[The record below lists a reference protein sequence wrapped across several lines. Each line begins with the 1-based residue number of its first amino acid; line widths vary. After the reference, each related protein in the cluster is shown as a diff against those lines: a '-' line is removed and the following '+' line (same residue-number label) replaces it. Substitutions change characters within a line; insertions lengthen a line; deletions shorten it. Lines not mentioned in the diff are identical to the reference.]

1 MNQSRRQFLRNA
13 AAAAAIAP
21 ATVPLATTTTTSAA
35 EPAGPLIID
44 THQHL
49 WDLSKFKLPW
59 LANAPEVY
67 RHSYRPQEYAE
78 ATRGLNVRAVYM
90 EVDVDP
96 TLRPAEAEYII
107 DICRA
112 KRGATRAAVIGGQP
126 DAPEFEEYVK
136 RFAASGVVR
145 GVRQVLHGGGT
156 PAGHCLT
163 DDFVKGIRLL
173 GKLNLSFDLCMRPGE
188 LGDGLKLSQLAPD
201 TRFVLDHCG
210 NADPRAFAA
219 DINGQAPAHDA
230 NVWKRDMDALGK
242 RPNVICKISGVVA
255 RAPEKWS
262 ADDLAPVVNHCLDAF
277 GPDKVVFGGDWPV
290 CLVRAPL
297 ATWIDALRQIV
308 AKRPRADQE
317 KLWSVNAK
325 KFYALDV

>member
-1 MNQSRRQFLRNA
+1 MSLSRRRFLRA

-21 ATVPLATTTTTSAA
+21 TLLRAAELAA
-35 EPAGPLIID
+35 EPPIID

-59 LANAPEVY
+59 LDNAPEIY
-67 RHSYRPQEYAE
+67 RHSYRPQEYAQ
-78 ATRGLNVRAVYM
+78 AIKGLNIRAVYM

-96 TLRPAEAEYII
+96 NQRPAEADYII

-112 KRGATRAAVIGGQP
+112 KNTATRAAVIGGRP
-126 DAPEFEEYVK
+126 DAPGFEEYLK
-136 RFAASGVVR
+136 RFQSSGVVR
-145 GVRQVLHGGGT
+145 GVRQVLHGSAT

-188 LGDGLKLSQLAPD
+188 LADGLKVSQLAPD

-210 NADPRAFAA
+210 NADPRAFLT
-219 DINGQAPAHDA
+219 DLNGQAPAHDA
-230 NVWKRDMDALGK
+230 DAWRRDMDALGK

-262 ADDLAPVVNHCLDAF
+262 AADIAPVINHCLDAF
-277 GPDKVVFGGDWPV
+277 GPDRVVFGGDWPV
-290 CLVRAPL
+290 CLVRTPL
-297 ATWIDALRQIV
+297 ATWIDTLKQII
-308 AKRPRADQE
+308 AARPQADQE
-317 KLWSVNAK
+317 KLWFVNAK
-325 KFYALDV
+325 KFYALEV

>member
-1 MNQSRRQFLRNA
+1 MNRSRRQFLRGFA
-13 AAAAAIAP
+13 AAATMAP
-21 ATVPLATTTTTSAA
+21 VIPLAARTTAA
-35 EPAGPLIID
+35 QPAGPLIID

-59 LANAPEVY
+59 LDNAAEVY

-78 ATRGLNVRAVYM
+78 ATRGLNIRAVYM
-90 EVDVDP
+90 EVDVEP
-96 TLRPAEAEYII
+96 ALRPAEAEYII

-112 KRGATRAAVIGGQP
+112 KSGATRAAVIGGQP
-126 DAPEFEEYVK
+126 DAPGFTDYVK

-156 PAGHCLT
+156 PAGHCLK

-173 GKLNLSFDLCMRPGE
+173 GTLNLSFDLCMRPRE
-188 LGDGLKLSQLAPD
+188 LADGLKLSQLAPD
-201 TRFVLDHCG
+201 THFVIDHCG
-210 NADPRAFAA
+210 NADPRAFLT
-219 DINGQAPAHDA
+219 DINGKAPAHDA
-230 NVWKRDMDALGK
+230 DAWRRDMDALGK

-262 ADDLAPVVNHCLDAF
+262 AEDLAPIVNHCLDAF

-297 ATWIDALRQIV
+297 ATWIDTLRQIV
-308 AKRPRADQE
+308 AARPEAEQE
-317 KLWSVNAK
+317 KLWSANAR
-325 KFYALDV
+325 KFYAVEV

>member
-1 MNQSRRQFLRNA
+1 MPVSRRQFLQA
-13 AAAAAIAP
+13 TATAAIAP
-21 ATVPLATTTTTSAA
+21 TFLRAA
-35 EPAGPLIID
+35 EPAAAPLIID

-59 LANAPEVY
+59 LDNAPEVY
-67 RHSYRPQEYAE
+67 RHSYRPQEYAD
-78 ATRGLNVRAVYM
+78 ATKGINIRAVYM

-96 TLRPAEAEYII
+96 TQRPAEAEYII

-112 KRGATRAAVIGGQP
+112 KNTATCAAVIGGRP
-126 DAPEFEEYVK
+126 DDPGFEDYIQ
-136 RFAASGVVR
+136 RFRPSGVVR
-145 GVRQVLHGGGT
+145 GVRQVLHGGTT

-173 GKLNLSFDLCMRPGE
+173 GKLNLSFDLCMRPRE
-188 LGDGLKLSQLAPD
+188 LADGLKLTQLAPD

-210 NADPRAFAA
+210 NADPRAFLT
-219 DINGQAPAHDA
+219 DLNGQAPAHDA
-230 NVWKRDMDALGK
+230 DAWRRDMDALGK

-262 ADDLAPVVNHCLDAF
+262 AADIAPVINHCLDAF
-277 GPDKVVFGGDWPV
+277 GPDRVVFGGDWPV

-297 ATWIDALRQIV
+297 ATWIDTLKQIV
-308 AKRPRADQE
+308 ATRPQPDQE
-317 KLWSVNAK
+317 KLWSSNAK
-325 KFYALDV
+325 KFYALEV